1 MIPKVTSSDSS
12 LPSPIPYFKKLIT
25 TNTPQIEQSME
36 SDIWSI
42 EKYKAKQVD
51 WAILL
56 AILGS
61 KQGQT

>member
-1 MIPKVTSSDSS
+1 MLPKVTSSDSS
-12 LPSPIPYFKKLIT
+12 LPSSISYFKKLIT